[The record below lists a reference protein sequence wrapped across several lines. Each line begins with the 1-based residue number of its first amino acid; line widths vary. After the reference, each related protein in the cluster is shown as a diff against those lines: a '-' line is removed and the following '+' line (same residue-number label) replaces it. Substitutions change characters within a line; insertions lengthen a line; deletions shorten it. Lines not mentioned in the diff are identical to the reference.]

1 MYIGEYN
8 CLKEEY
14 ELDIIIKQECEKYWK
29 ISDVERENC
38 KEKLRKQL
46 PMLRG
51 AVGTSQ
57 VDIANAIGIS
67 RQTYN
72 AIESGKKEMNWTI
85 YCSLL
90 LYFDYHPNAHTI
102 IHQLNIF
109 PSWLESTQLYTTTIC
124 ENNSKEI

>member
-1 MYIGEYN
+1 M
-8 CLKEEY
+8 
-14 ELDIIIKQECEKYWK
+14 DIIKQEYEDYWNV
-29 ISDVERENC
+29 SEVEREIC
-38 KEKLRKQL
+38 REKLRQQL
-46 PMLRG
+46 PMPRG
-51 AVGTSQ
+51 AVGASQ

-72 AIESGKKEMNWTI
+72 AIESGRKEMNWSI

-109 PSWLESTQLYTTTIC
+109 PSWLENTRLYIDAN
-124 ENNSKEI
+124 E